1 MRKINRVLL
10 LFVAVVLSAGVCLG
24 QEQTE
29 DFAAFA
35 NRFLSDCESQKSR
48 VTFPLQS
55 QQYDED
61 TFRVVVIEEEDWQ
74 CVPVSSFSIKIGE
87 CVEPEEQG
95 VRCIVFTVEDT
106 GILVEY
112 RFGKI
117 EEKWFLVGVVD
128 YSM

>member
-10 LFVAVVLSAGVCLG
+10 LFVAVVLSAGVCRG

-35 NRFLSDCESQKSR
+35 SRFLSDCEFQKAR

-55 QQYDED
+55 RQLDED
-61 TFRVVVIEEEDWQ
+61 TFRIVVVEEKDWQ
-74 CVPVSSFSIKIGE
+74 CVPTSSFSVKMGE
-87 CVEPEEQG
+87 CVEAEEPG
-95 VRCIVFTVEDT
+95 ARCIVFTVEDT

-117 EEKWFLVGVVD
+117 EEMWFLVGVVD

>member
-1 MRKINRVLL
+1 M
-10 LFVAVVLSAGVCLG
+10 VLSAGVCRG
-24 QEQTE
+24 QEQD

-35 NRFLSDCESQKSR
+35 SRFLSDCEFQKSR

-55 QQYDED
+55 RQYDED
-61 TFRVVVIEEEDWQ
+61 TFRVVVVEEEDWP
-74 CVPVSSFSIKIGE
+74 CVPVSSFSIKMGE
-87 CVEPEEQG
+87 CVETVEPG

-117 EEKWFLVGVVD
+117 EERWFLVGVVD

>member
-10 LFVAVVLSAGVCLG
+10 LFVAVVLSAGVCRG

-35 NRFLSDCESQKSR
+35 NQFLSDCEFQKSR

-55 QQYDED
+55 RQLDED
-61 TFRVVVIEEEDWQ
+61 TFRVVAVEEEDWQ
-74 CVPVSSFSIKIGE
+74 CVPVSSFSVKIDE
-87 CVEPEEQG
+87 CVEAVEPE

-106 GILVEY
+106 GILVDY
-112 RFGKI
+112 RFRKI
-117 EEKWFLVGVVD
+117 EERWFLFGVVD

>member
-10 LFVAVVLSAGVCLG
+10 LFVAVVLSAGVCRG
-24 QEQTE
+24 QEE
-29 DFAAFA
+29 GDFAAFA
-35 NRFLSDCESQKSR
+35 NRFLSDCEFQKSR
-48 VTFPLQS
+48 VMFPLQS
-55 QQYDED
+55 RQYDED
-61 TFRVVVIEEEDWQ
+61 TFRIVEVEEKDWQ
-74 CVPVSSFSIKIGE
+74 CVPTSSFSIKMGE
-87 CVEPEEQG
+87 CVESVESG

-117 EEKWFLVGVVD
+117 EERWFLVGVVD

>member
-1 MRKINRVLL
+1 ML
-10 LFVAVVLSAGVCLG
+10 LFVAVVLSGVCRG
-24 QEQTE
+24 QEQD

-35 NRFLSDCESQKSR
+35 NRFLLDCEFQKAR

-55 QQYDED
+55 RQLDED
-61 TFRVVVIEEEDWQ
+61 TFRVVVVEEGDWQ
-74 CVPVSSFSIKIGE
+74 CVPVSSFSIKMGE
-87 CVEPEEQG
+87 CVEAGEPG

-112 RFGKI
+112 RFGKS
-117 EEKWFLVGVVD
+117 EERWFLVGVVD

>member
-1 MRKINRVLL
+1 ML
-10 LFVAVVLSAGVCLG
+10 LFVAVVLSAGVCRG
-24 QEQTE
+24 QEQD

-35 NRFLSDCESQKSR
+35 SRFLSDCEFQKSR
-48 VTFPLQS
+48 VMFPLQLR
-55 QQYDED
+55 QLDED
-61 TFRVVVIEEEDWQ
+61 TFRVVVVEEGDWQ
-74 CVPVSSFSIKIGE
+74 CVPVSSFSVKMGE
-87 CVEPEEQG
+87 CVETEEPW

-117 EEKWFLVGVVD
+117 EERWFLVGVVD

>member
-10 LFVAVVLSAGVCLG
+10 FFVAMVLSSGVCRG

-29 DFAAFA
+29 GFAAFA
-35 NRFLSDCESQKSR
+35 NQFLSDCEFQKSR
-48 VTFPLQS
+48 VMFPLQS
-55 QQYDED
+55 RQLDED
-61 TFRVVVIEEEDWQ
+61 TFRVVVVEEEDWQ
-74 CVPVSSFSIKIGE
+74 CVPVSSFSVKIDE
-87 CVEPEEQG
+87 CVETGGPG

-117 EEKWFLVGVVD
+117 EERWFLVGVVD

>member
-10 LFVAVVLSAGVCLG
+10 FFVAVVLSAGVCRG
-24 QEQTE
+24 QEQE
-29 DFAAFA
+29 GFAAFA
-35 NRFLSDCESQKSR
+35 SRFLSDCEFQKSR

-55 QQYDED
+55 WQYDED
-61 TFRVVVIEEEDWQ
+61 TFRVVVVEEEDWQ
-74 CVPVSSFSIKIGE
+74 CVPVSSFSVKMGE

-117 EEKWFLVGVVD
+117 EERWFLVGVVD

>member
-1 MRKINRVLL
+1 M
-10 LFVAVVLSAGVCLG
+10 
-24 QEQTE
+24 
-29 DFAAFA
+29 
-35 NRFLSDCESQKSR
+35 
-48 VTFPLQS
+48 
-55 QQYDED
+55 
-61 TFRVVVIEEEDWQ
+61 
-74 CVPVSSFSIKIGE
+74 PVSTFSIKMGE
-87 CVEPEEQG
+87 CVEAGKPG

>member
-10 LFVAVVLSAGVCLG
+10 FFVAMVLSSGVCRG

-29 DFAAFA
+29 GFAAFA
-35 NRFLSDCESQKSR
+35 NQFLSDCEFQKSR
-48 VTFPLQS
+48 VMFPLQLR
-55 QQYDED
+55 QLDED
-61 TFRVVVIEEEDWQ
+61 TFRVVVVEEEDWQ
-74 CVPVSSFSIKIGE
+74 CVPVSSFSVKIDE
-87 CVEPEEQG
+87 CVETGGPG

-117 EEKWFLVGVVD
+117 EERWFLVGVVD